1 MTRQQQ
7 QRGGKVFTTT
17 AVALAS
23 LMLAADLSVLAQT
36 TSASTTAE
44 GCVSDYNAS
53 AGIDYF
59 PVKAEIQYAETFS
72 VEYALAHKVVTIA
85 DVVYVL
91 YQCGTPEPDLSA
103 EMDVQL
109 YVSVPVTTVA
119 TGTPDHIPRIE
130 VSDTFDM
137 CTAVLAGARR
147 TSNRF

>member
-7 QRGGKVFTTT
+7 QRWGKVFTTT